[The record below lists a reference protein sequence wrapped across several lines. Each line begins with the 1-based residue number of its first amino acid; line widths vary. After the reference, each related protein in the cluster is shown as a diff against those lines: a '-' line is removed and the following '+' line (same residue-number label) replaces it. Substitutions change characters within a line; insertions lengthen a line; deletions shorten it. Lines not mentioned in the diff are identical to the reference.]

1 MRNRIK
7 DFLKERNLTQRDL
20 SEELGITEVSISRYI
35 TGERIPSVAVAI
47 KIANLLGC
55 TVDELF
61 VDVYEDNEEP
71 ETGDTVDIEV
81 VLKKNNEIF
90 KKNDIVWV
98 YYYDSPLEHII
109 AHPDKFNNKPNI
121 SYWVGRIVSI
131 TESSIVLD
139 ASKEFLSNTK
149 VIPIQHIRSI
159 GTTGILNNK
168 DTIIINNIE

>member
-7 DFLKERNLTQRDL
+7 YFLKERNLTQRNL
-20 SEELGITEVSISRYI
+20 SEELGITEVTISRYI
-35 TGERIPSVAVAI
+35 TGERVPSVTVAI
-47 KIANLLGC
+47 KIANLLSC

-61 VDVYEDNEEP
+61 VDAYEDNEEP

-81 VLKKNNEIF
+81 VLKKGNKIF

-98 YYYDSPLEHII
+98 YYDSSLEQLITY
-109 AHPDKFNNKPNI
+109 PDRFNSKPNI

-149 VIPIQHIRSI
+149 VIPIQYIRSI
-159 GTTGILNNK
+159 GIQTVNN
-168 DTIIINNIE
+168 DVVIN

>member
-20 SEELGITEVSISRYI
+20 SEKLGITEVSISRYI
-35 TGERIPSVAVAI
+35 TGERVPSVAVAI

-61 VDVYEDNEEP
+61 VDVYEDNEEL

-98 YYYDSPLEHII
+98 YYDSPLEHII
-109 AHPDKFNNKPNI
+109 AHP
-121 SYWVGRIVSI
+121 R
-131 TESSIVLD
+131 
-139 ASKEFLSNTK
+139 
-149 VIPIQHIRSI
+149 
-159 GTTGILNNK
+159 
-168 DTIIINNIE
+168 

>member
-20 SEELGITEVSISRYI
+20 SEEIGITEVSISRYI

-61 VDVYEDNEEP
+61 VDVYEDNEEL
-71 ETGDTVDIEV
+71 ETDDAVNIEV
-81 VLKKNNEIF
+81 VLKKNNDIF

-98 YYYDSPLEHII
+98 YYDSSLEHLITY
-109 AHPDKFNNKPNI
+109 PDRFNNKPNI

-149 VIPIQHIRSI
+149 VIPIQYIRDI
-159 GTTGILNNK
+159 GTTGMPSNK
-168 DTIIINNIE
+168 DTIIINNKE